1 MEELVLDTSLR
12 DAAALV
18 GLGHEALRKFINR
31 TTEKPHKRSLRSM
44 ATLYL
49 ERRRLQVAEVQT
61 TPTVGH
67 LKLILPRGL
76 DAATEA
82 VKATFDAWREGRKP
96 PPLAAD
102 VEKWLLGKV
111 REEYAKERN
120 WAPRRKRSNT

>member
-12 DAAALV
+12 EAAALV

-31 TTEKPHKRSLRSM
+31 TTEKPHRRSLRSM
-44 ATLYL
+44 ANLYL

-61 TPTVGH
+61 IPTAGH

-76 DAATEA
+76 EPATEA
-82 VKATFDAWREGRKP
+82 VKGMFDGWREGRKP

-102 VEKWLLGKV
+102 IEKWLIHKL
-111 REEYAKERN
+111 REEYAKERS
-120 WAPRRKRSNT
+120 WAPRPKRSRK